1 MKKMKTFNQQ
11 MMVLFNLNK
20 IKEKKNKFKRK
31 KKRKKQVYGQIKL
44 IK

>member
-1 MKKMKTFNQQ
+1 